1 MKVGAFVTDLLQR
14 LALMLRGGSRFQLPA
29 EPFGIGDTERCIEI
43 PWAISCYRG
52 ERRVL
57 DIGYANAE
65 SRYLDPLRALGIP
78 MLYGLDMVG
87 RAVPGIQA
95 VVGDIMRA
103 PFHDNAFDLIICVS
117 TIEHVGWDNTIYF
130 QGGVSQDPEGDI
142 KAIKEMAR
150 ITRRGGRMVITVPY
164 GRLHNYGWFQQ
175 YDRGHLDRLISA
187 SGCRVLRKDLYIYT
201 DGWHRASEGDLTS
214 VLYKDNGAPAAAGL
228 ACILLGR

>member
-1 MKVGAFVTDLLQR
+1 
-14 LALMLRGGSRFQLPA
+14 
-29 EPFGIGDTERCIEI
+29 
-43 PWAISCYRG
+43 
-52 ERRVL
+52 
-57 DIGYANAE
+57 
-65 SRYLDPLRALGIP
+65 
-78 MLYGLDMVG
+78 
-87 RAVPGIQA
+87 
-95 VVGDIMRA
+95 
-103 PFHDNAFDLIICVS
+103 
-117 TIEHVGWDNTIYF
+117 
-130 QGGVSQDPEGDI
+130 
-142 KAIKEMAR
+142 MAR